1 MITLLSDRA
10 KGLRILYVE
19 DERLIRE
26 NTSLL
31 LQTIFPDIET
41 ASNGLEGLNLYQ
53 NKPFDIVITDILMPE
68 LNGVTMVKKIKEINK
83 YQSIIITSAC
93 EESNYLL
100 ELINLGVAQFL
111 LKPIQ
116 TEQLLNIIY
125 EVVTNIYNQK
135 KVDEYTVQLRQDLVH
150 QTTLLDQYK
159 EVVDLSTIV
168 TKTDIRGKITYV
180 NDAFCKTS
188 GYTMEEVISHK
199 HNLFRHPDM
208 SNEFYKNLWQI
219 ILEKKPWS
227 GRIKNHKKNGESFI
241 TDTTIKPILDEF
253 GNIIDFI
260 STSHDVTEMYD
271 LNEEIR
277 QTQHE
282 MLSLLGEVG
291 ETRSQET
298 GNHVRRVA
306 KFSRLLGELYGLTED
321 QIQLLYS
328 AAPMH
333 DIGKIGIPDAI
344 LLKPGKLDP
353 NEYEVMK
360 THSNIGYNILKHS
373 NRPLLQAAAIIANEH
388 HEKWNGSGYPN
399 AIVGEN
405 IHIYGRIVA
414 LADVYDALSCD
425 RVYKKAWPIDE
436 IIEFITNERGKHF
449 DPSLVDLLMINIESF
464 MEITSKYK
472 D

>member
-168 TKTDIRGKITYV
+168 TKTDILGKIT
-180 NDAFCKTS
+180 
-188 GYTMEEVISHK
+188 
-199 HNLFRHPDM
+199 
-208 SNEFYKNLWQI
+208 
-219 ILEKKPWS
+219 
-227 GRIKNHKKNGESFI
+227 
-241 TDTTIKPILDEF
+241 
-253 GNIIDFI
+253 
-260 STSHDVTEMYD
+260 
-271 LNEEIR
+271 
-277 QTQHE
+277 
-282 MLSLLGEVG
+282 
-291 ETRSQET
+291 
-298 GNHVRRVA
+298 
-306 KFSRLLGELYGLTED
+306 
-321 QIQLLYS
+321 
-328 AAPMH
+328 
-333 DIGKIGIPDAI
+333 
-344 LLKPGKLDP
+344 
-353 NEYEVMK
+353 
-360 THSNIGYNILKHS
+360 
-373 NRPLLQAAAIIANEH
+373 
-388 HEKWNGSGYPN
+388 
-399 AIVGEN
+399 
-405 IHIYGRIVA
+405 
-414 LADVYDALSCD
+414 
-425 RVYKKAWPIDE
+425 
-436 IIEFITNERGKHF
+436 
-449 DPSLVDLLMINIESF
+449 
-464 MEITSKYK
+464 
-472 D
+472 

>member
-208 SNEFYKNLWQI
+208 SNE
-219 ILEKKPWS
+219 S
-227 GRIKNHKKNGESFI
+227 
-241 TDTTIKPILDEF
+241 PIQV
-253 GNIIDFI
+253 I
-260 STSHDVTEMYD
+260 SATP
-271 LNEEIR
+271 
-277 QTQHE
+277 
-282 MLSLLGEVG
+282 MLFSLLVKSYH
-291 ETRSQET
+291 R
-298 GNHVRRVA
+298 
-306 KFSRLLGELYGLTED
+306 
-321 QIQLLYS
+321 
-328 AAPMH
+328 
-333 DIGKIGIPDAI
+333 
-344 LLKPGKLDP
+344 KLQM
-353 NEYEVMK
+353 V
-360 THSNIGYNILKHS
+360 S
-373 NRPLLQAAAIIANEH
+373 
-388 HEKWNGSGYPN
+388 
-399 AIVGEN
+399 
-405 IHIYGRIVA
+405 
-414 LADVYDALSCD
+414 
-425 RVYKKAWPIDE
+425 
-436 IIEFITNERGKHF
+436 
-449 DPSLVDLLMINIESF
+449 
-464 MEITSKYK
+464 
-472 D
+472 